1 MKYAVIANG
10 KFNNVVW
17 YGKFDDLKTAKDV
30 AEKVNRKVVI
40 WEF

>member
-10 KFNNVVW
+10 EFNNAVW
-17 YGKFDDLKTAKDV
+17 YGTFDDLGTAKDV
-30 AEKVNRKVVI
+30 AEKVSGKVVI